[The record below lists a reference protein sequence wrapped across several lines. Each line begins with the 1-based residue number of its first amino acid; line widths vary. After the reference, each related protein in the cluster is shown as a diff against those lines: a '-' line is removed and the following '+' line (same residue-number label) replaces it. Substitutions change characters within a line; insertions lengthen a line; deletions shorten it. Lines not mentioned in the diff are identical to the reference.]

1 MTTFVWN
8 IFLALIWAATVG
20 PFTPLNVLIGFAIGY
35 VALSL
40 AWRDGERTTYGR
52 KVGQVIGFLIFLLWE
67 LLKANLVVARYT
79 VAPLKQMSPGIVGV
93 PVEDMNDVE
102 LSILMNLITLTPGTL
117 SLNVS
122 ESRDTLFIHFMHV
135 EDDEQAIEDIQ
146 TGFARR
152 VREVMR

>member
-1 MTTFVWN
+1 
-8 IFLALIWAATVG
+8 
-20 PFTPLNVLIGFAIGY
+20 
-35 VALSL
+35 
-40 AWRDGERTTYGR
+40 
-52 KVGQVIGFLIFLLWE
+52 

-79 VAPLKQMSPGIVGV
+79 VAPLKQMSPGIVAV

-122 ESRDTLFIHFMHV
+122 DSRDTLFIHFMHV
-135 EDDEQAIEDIQ
+135 EDDEQAIREIQ